1 MDEETKN
8 RVNIDDLA
16 KPEEELSADEANNVT
31 GGHSGG
37 VNVAMAD
44 GSVRFISSSISGN
57 TVGGTLT
64 TDEPTKSG

>member
-1 MDEETKN
+1 MDEENKN

-37 VNVAMAD
+37 VNVLMAD
-44 GSVRFISSSISGN
+44 GSVRFVKSTDN
-57 TVGGTLT
+57 TIGGALT
-64 TDEPTKSG
+64 SDGSTKSG